1 MDESELPWKF
11 KASIYLHGI
20 LSPLLWP
27 LLDYDVFLTIVK
39 SFDRKISHLL
49 CRWLILHC
57 SLSSSVTLYKSKNKL
72 QLHSAPCRKNL
83 CSPGQE
89 KCSCTEALV
98 TPKSTRPAYRWG
110 WGGSEGVQETVDWA
124 EVWLRYSVLVGAVA
138 SWWAGHGSI
147 PRLQYN
153 NPLGKHGK
161 DASWS
166 KVRVRFM
173 CRDGGNSHQ
182 QDGWDATARS
192 LGSLGAGY
200 GTKDFMVRIADSRA
214 SLDQIYDSISLLWFP
229 SLTKL
234 FS

>member
-11 KASIYLHGI
+11 KAWIYLHGI
-20 LSPLLWP
+20 LLWA

-39 SFDRKISHLL
+39 SFDRKVSHLL
-49 CRWLILHC
+49 CRWLILHW
-57 SLSSSVTLYKSKNKL
+57 SLSSMTLYKSKNKL
-72 QLHSAPCRKNL
+72 QLHSAARQKNV
-83 CSPGQE
+83 CSLGQE

-110 WGGSEGVQETVDWA
+110 WVGSEGAQETVDRV

-138 SWWAGHGSI
+138 LWWAGFGSI
-147 PRLQYN
+147 PRPQYN
-153 NPLGKHGK
+153 KAQGKHGK

-166 KVRVRFM
+166 RVRVRFM

-182 QDGWDATARS
+182 QDGWDATARG

-200 GTKDFMVRIADSRA
+200 GPKQTYQLVAVMHQFVVCQPPI
-214 SLDQIYDSISLLWFP
+214 
-229 SLTKL
+229 KL
-234 FS
+234 